1 MMIGKP
7 TDVGA
12 PQAALRTGS
21 ATTRRIESG
30 TGSDEKVD
38 GVAATDSVKLSD
50 AGRALTAAGQTAEEF
65 RADKVAALKA
75 AVEAG
80 TYEVKARVVADRMIN
95 EAAELLE
102 SMTTSADTR
111 S

>member
-12 PQAALRTGS
+12 PQSALRTGS

-50 AGRALTAAGQTAEEF
+50 AGRALTAGQSAEEF

-80 TYEVKARVVADRMIN
+80 TYEVKARVVADRMIT

-102 SMTTSADTR
+102 SMTASADT
-111 S
+111 SP